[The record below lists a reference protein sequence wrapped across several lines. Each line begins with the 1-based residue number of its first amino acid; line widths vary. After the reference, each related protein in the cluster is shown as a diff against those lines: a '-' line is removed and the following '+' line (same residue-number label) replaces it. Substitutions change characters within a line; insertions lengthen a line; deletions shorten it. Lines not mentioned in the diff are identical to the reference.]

1 MAVQT
6 TDNKSYYCEK
16 CNRTLGAT
24 EFYKSNNLIKYPNE
38 GKFPQCKK
46 CMTMHVNNWD
56 PNTYLWILQEADV
69 PYVPDEWNKLMA
81 TYGKDPSKMTGMT
94 IVGRYLGKMQLK
106 QYRDYRWEHTEFL
119 QQMAQS
125 KIEQTMQRQGYD
137 AAEIAVAVQRATF
150 ELPEGELA
158 PPPAETYADDP
169 YVATGDEDYFE
180 TQSAGATTDLDLTP
194 EDIVYLRLKWG
205 KSYKPEEWVRLEQLY
220 EEMMGSYDI
229 QAAGHLDTLK
239 LVCKTSLKANQLLD
253 IGDVDGAQ
261 KMVKM
266 YDGLMKSG
274 KFTAAQNK
282 AESGEYVDSISELV
296 AICETQGFIPRFYT
310 DGPQDKVDR
319 TLQDLQ
325 SYTRTLVTEEMNLGN
340 LIENAVKQIELD
352 KLKEAEGEGEA
363 ADEDELMENALFSE
377 DATEFLHDEA
387 FGEFK
392 ETEDEWADE
401 DAALL
406 AEMLEEDE

>member
-1 MAVQT
+1 
-6 TDNKSYYCEK
+6 
-16 CNRTLGAT
+16 
-24 EFYKSNNLIKYPNE
+24 
-38 GKFPQCKK
+38 
-46 CMTMHVNNWD
+46 
-56 PNTYLWILQEADV
+56 
-69 PYVPDEWNKLMA
+69 
-81 TYGKDPSKMTGMT
+81 
-94 IVGRYLGKMQLK
+94 
-106 QYRDYRWEHTEFL
+106 
-119 QQMAQS
+119 
-125 KIEQTMQRQGYD
+125 
-137 AAEIAVAVQRATF
+137 
-150 ELPEGELA
+150 
-158 PPPAETYADDP
+158 
-169 YVATGDEDYFE
+169 
-180 TQSAGATTDLDLTP
+180 
-194 EDIVYLRLKWG
+194 LKWG

-261 KMVKM
+261 KMIKM

-340 LIENAVKQIELD
+340 LIENAVKQIQLD
-352 KLKEAEGEGEA
+352 KEREAEAENDTTDEDA
-363 ADEDELMENALFSE
+363 FEESLFSDAHTYLTDNDFSEFSNFEDELTDKDDELF
-377 DATEFLHDEA
+377 DEV
-387 FGEFK
+387 K
-392 ETEDEWADE
+392 EVSKWH
-401 DAALL
+401 
-406 AEMLEEDE
+406 